1 MSWCDKW
8 WIVKSFKLFWVVPR
22 GLRILVSTKCIGE
35 CQDNLQNQRHV
46 LVPHQEVPKYIG
58 ILLIFQ
64 CVQLSYD
71 VIECPIGF
79 IEELPWSGHYPK
91 GRLKY
96 LKVLSDGGKGIVNIN
111 IGHSILGLEYKD
123 VLSVPWQSM
132 DECLYVLP
140 VISKEDCSLYKVN
153 GTIRW
158 QVCWGWEVAL
168 VEFFEGF
175 RDLWKTDKKSEN
187 GNLLFNWC
195 HLTLVNM
202 S

>member
-8 WIVKSFKLFWVVPR
+8 WIVKSFKLFWVIPW
-22 GLRILVSTKCIGE
+22 GLRILVSTKRIGE
-35 CQDNLQNQRHV
+35 CEDNLQNQRHV

-79 IEELPWSGHYPK
+79 IEELSGSGHYPE

-96 LKVLSDGGKGIVNIN
+96 LKVLSDGGKGIFNSY
-111 IGHSILGLEYKD
+111 IGHSILCLEYKD

-132 DECLYVLP
+132 DECPDVLP
-140 VISKEDCSLYKVN
+140 VISKEDGSLDEVD
-153 GTIRW
+153 GTIWW

-175 RDLWKTDKKSEN
+175 RDLCEAKAKSRIKEKEIN
-187 GNLLFNWC
+187 I
-195 HLTLVNM
+195 
-202 S
+202 